1 MNQRMLKNL
10 HEETIS
16 LRKLC
21 HHPNIL
27 RQFAA
32 YKTKRHFYLIVEY
45 CNAGDLDTLIEHGF
59 QLSEQNAQYI
69 FR

>member
-45 CNAGDLDTLIEHGF
+45 CNAGDLDTLIE
-59 QLSEQNAQYI
+59 
-69 FR
+69 